1 MVTKKSVLSTIIQGA
16 KDYSKLLGRTF
27 VFKSDSFRFKK
38 EYAIKFHKNNFLHL
52 TGVITKLSPDD
63 FYESAFN
70 GTLTENDFDITSNT
84 NSLLSTHVEMKMHNL
99 SDIHLIVDSKV
110 MIEEQYQRGKIT
122 CSLASSNGKFTLC
135 FIGSHLL
142 APMSLLYGNTL
153 HKGDSIKDL
162 IAKEIFK

>member
-27 VFKSDSFRFKK
+27 AFESDSFQFKK
-38 EYAIKFHKNNFLHL
+38 EYFVKFHKNNFLHL
-52 TGVITKLSPDD
+52 TGVITKLSPEE

-70 GTLTENDFDITSNT
+70 GTLTENDFDITSEDNILLNT
-84 NSLLSTHVEMKMHNL
+84 HIEMKMHNL
-99 SDIHLIVDSKV
+99 SNIHLVVDSKV
-110 MIEEQYQRGKIT
+110 MVEESYQRGKVI
-122 CSLASSNGKFTLC
+122 CSLAASNGKFTLC
-135 FIGSHLL
+135 FIGNRLL

-153 HKGDSIKDL
+153 HKGNVVKGL